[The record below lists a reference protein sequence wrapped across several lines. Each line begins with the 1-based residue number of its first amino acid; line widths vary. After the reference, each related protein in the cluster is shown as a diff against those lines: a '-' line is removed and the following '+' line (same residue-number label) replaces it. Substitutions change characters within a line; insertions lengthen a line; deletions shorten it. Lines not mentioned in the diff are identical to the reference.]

1 MPNQIQQLMIVLC
14 GLAALPL
21 VCRILAKL
29 KLLPLAVYFLLT
41 RLLFPQW
48 AGEHETLCAVLLAVL
63 AAFTL
68 ARWLIWLGSY
78 AQHVDGCSAGSHVA
92 FADGSSLL
100 EEISQSIPPEMRPC
114 RCGEKQIPQDARPDG
129 TKAPWGI

>member
-1 MPNQIQQLMIVLC
+1 MPNQIQQVLIVLC

-41 RLLFPQW
+41 RLLFPRW

-68 ARWLIWLGSY
+68 ARWLIKPL
-78 AQHVDGCSAGSHVA
+78 HRRR
-92 FADGSSLL
+92 ADRAALVQAVRQAEQARAMGLR
-100 EEISQSIPPEMRPC
+100 EDQYSI
-114 RCGEKQIPQDARPDG
+114 QPDTQG
-129 TKAPWGI
+129 VPRLIIRQ